1 MRSSISLCGVTRG
14 KGLEVELV
22 PMKCVR
28 WDDYWESSSQ
38 WWEIESSG
46 GWVQPTNWY
55 KTLMR
60 RWLSYPKNI
69 QLGVWFVSMSGDKWP
84 DKKCNNAFDV
94 NWANIQRSLLGG
106 SGPITTR
113 SGRLQSNVS
122 GWGPGYFIQLGPVW
136 GMSHGSWQTGN
147 ILISWSSDWA
157 VLEITQTADSSSVGP
172 GLWNV
177 GCRGINNNRPQYIY

>member
-28 WDDYWESSSQ
+28 LDDYWESSSQ

-84 DKKCNNAFDV
+84 SKKCNNAFDV

-122 GWGPGYFIQLGPVW
+122 GWGLVTSYNWGRCGECHTVHDRLAIFWLVDPVI
-136 GMSHGSWQTGN
+136 GQS
-147 ILISWSSDWA
+147 
-157 VLEITQTADSSSVGP
+157 
-172 GLWNV
+172 
-177 GCRGINNNRPQYIY
+177 